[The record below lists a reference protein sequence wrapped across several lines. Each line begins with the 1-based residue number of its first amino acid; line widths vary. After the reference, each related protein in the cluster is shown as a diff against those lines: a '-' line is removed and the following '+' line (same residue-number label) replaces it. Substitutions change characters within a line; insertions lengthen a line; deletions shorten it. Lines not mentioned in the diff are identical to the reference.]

1 MKLFSKYTLLAAL
14 LCASFTTANAQG
26 VVIYKKDGKAIK
38 VPYYELDRIDTYD
51 YTDEPG
57 IEGEDTD
64 QDTDKESTLSFTV
77 GGIGF
82 NMKLVKAGTFTMGA
96 TAEQT
101 GAEDDEKPAHSVTIS
116 KDFYIGETEVTQGL
130 WQAVMGNSPTTDGSK
145 WSDTYGI
152 GSAYPAYYISYNEVT
167 DFITKLNQKTG
178 KQFRMPTEAEWEYA
192 ARGGNQSK
200 GYTYSGS
207 NKIDDVA
214 WYTTNSGSK
223 THPVKTKQANELGI
237 YDMSGNVWEWCS
249 DRYEKTYYSVSP
261 SNDPTGPASGSSRV
275 FRGGSWF
282 NYAGNCRT
290 ANRNISSTTDRNN
303 DIGFRLCLSP
313 SK

>member
-57 IEGEDTD
+57 IEGEGSD
-64 QDTDKESTLSFTV
+64 DKDETLSFTV

-96 TAEQT
+96 NV
-101 GAEDDEKPAHSVTIS
+101 DDPNGTDYEKPAHSVTIS

-130 WQAVMGNSPTTDGSK
+130 WQAVTGNSPTTDGSK
-145 WSDTYGI
+145 WSSDYGV
-152 GSAYPAYYISYNEVT
+152 GSAYPAYYISYNDVA

-178 KQFRMPTEAEWEYA
+178 QKFRMPTEAEWEYA
-192 ARGGNQSK
+192 ARGGSQSK
-200 GYTYSGS
+200 GYLYSGS
-207 NKIDDVA
+207 NNIEDVA

-223 THPVKTKQANELGI
+223 THPVKTKSPNELGL
-237 YDMSGNVWEWCS
+237 YDMSGNVYEWCA
-249 DRYEKTYYSVSP
+249 DWYDNTYYGISP
-261 SNDPTGPASGSSRV
+261 SVDPTGPASGSNRV
-275 FRGGSWF
+275 YRGGGWF
-282 NYAGNCRT
+282 NGATYCRT
-290 ANRNISSTTDRNN
+290 ANRSRSTPTGRYDSL
-303 DIGFRLCLSP
+303 GFRLALSP

>member
-1 MKLFSKYTLLAAL
+1 MKFFSKYTLLAAL

-57 IEGEDTD
+57 IEGEGSD
-64 QDTDKESTLSFTV
+64 DKDETLSFTV

-96 TAEQT
+96 TSEQT
-101 GAEDDEKPAHSVTIS
+101 EAKDNEKPAHKVTIS

-130 WQAVMGNSPTTDGSK
+130 WQAVTGNSPTTDGNK
-145 WSDTYGI
+145 WSSDNGV
-152 GSAYPAYYISYNEVT
+152 GSAYPAYYISYNDVT

-178 KQFRMPTEAEWEYA
+178 QKFRMPTEAEWEYA
-192 ARGGNQSK
+192 ARGGSQSK
-200 GYTYSGS
+200 GYLYSGS
-207 NKIDDVA
+207 NNIEDVA
-214 WYTTNSGSK
+214 WYESNSDSK
-223 THPVKTKQANELGI
+223 THPVKTKQPNELGL

-249 DRYEKTYYSVSP
+249 DLYDSTYYSVTP
-261 SNDPTGPASGSSRV
+261 TDDPTGPAIGSNHIT
-275 FRGGSWF
+275 RGGCK
-282 NYAGNCRT
+282 GNGASLCRAT
-290 ANRNISSTTDRNN
+290 LRNSGTPEWRGFA
-303 DIGFRLCLSP
+303 GFRLVLNLSE
-313 SK
+313 

>member
-57 IEGEDTD
+57 IEGEDTED
-64 QDTDKESTLSFTV
+64 REETLSFTV

-82 NMKLVKAGTFTMGA
+82 NMKLVKAGTFIMGA
-96 TAEQT
+96 TPEQEHAQVDT
-101 GAEDDEKPAHSVTIS
+101 KPAHSVTIS

-130 WQAVMGNSPTTDGSK
+130 WQAVTGNSPTTDGSK
-145 WSDTYGI
+145 WRSEFCL
-152 GSAYPAYYISYNEVT
+152 GSAYPAYYINYNDVI

-178 KQFRMPTEAEWEYA
+178 QKFRMPTEAEWEYA
-192 ARGGNQSK
+192 ARGGNRSK
-200 GYTYSGS
+200 GYLYSGS
-207 NKIDDVA
+207 NTMDEVG
-214 WYTTNSGSK
+214 WYSSNSGGRI
-223 THPVKTKQANELGI
+223 HAVKTKQPNELGL

-249 DRYEKTYYSVSP
+249 DWYDESYYAVSP
-261 SNDPTGPASGSSRV
+261 SVDPSGPTSGLNRVLRSSHWSDGSYGEGVSSRT
-275 FRGGSWF
+275 
-282 NYAGNCRT
+282 NLYPT
-290 ANRNISSTTDRNN
+290 NRDLYH
-303 DIGFRLCLSP
+303 GFRLALTP